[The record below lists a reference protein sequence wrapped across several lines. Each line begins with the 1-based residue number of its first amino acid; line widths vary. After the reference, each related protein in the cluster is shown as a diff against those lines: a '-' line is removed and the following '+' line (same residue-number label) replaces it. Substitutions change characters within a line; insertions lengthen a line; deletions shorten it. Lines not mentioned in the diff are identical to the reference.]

1 MIYFGLLFQRQG
13 VHHSGESLEK
23 IKGSMVAGTAL
34 ADHIFICS
42 QDIEIMGS
50 GGEAIKP

>member
-1 MIYFGLLFQRQG
+1 MIYFGLLFQRHR
-13 VHHSGESLEK
+13 VHHSGGSLEK
-23 IKGSMVAGTAL
+23 IKGRMVAGTAL
-34 ADHIFICS
+34 ADHIFIYS